1 MNERNLQKLMK
12 LLVEII
18 CRENRVAIRTFLEEG
33 SQILHSQNITDE
45 TLNQVLNLLKS
56 RNLIRIDNK
65 AKSIEILTEIFNY
78 IDWLRI

>member
-45 TLNQVLNLLKS
+45 TSFLMK
-56 RNLIRIDNK
+56 
-65 AKSIEILTEIFNY
+65 F
-78 IDWLRI
+78 